1 MTPNIRIR
9 GLVKGIVGLVVIVG
23 LVYVLFWLNA
33 REFSFIRWLV
43 VLVALPGAYG
53 LAGFIEFISGIPFR
67 ELSKRWA
74 GLAGRQRG
82 VLGVSIVILVLVLLI
97 VVISLWDFMGL

>member
-1 MTPNIRIR
+1 MSLSIRMKGFI
-9 GLVKGIVGLVVIVG
+9 KGITGVAVTVI

-33 REFSFIRWLV
+33 REFSFIRWFV

-74 GLAGRQRG
+74 GLAGWQRG
-82 VLGVSIVILVLVLLI
+82 VLGVSIVILMLALLI
-97 VVISLWDFMGL
+97 VLISLWDFMGL